1 MKKFFIGLLKGLGYF
16 GIYFGMQFLVS
27 FVYGLVGGLSLVTK
41 YIATGQSMQDP
52 AVMER
57 YMEEMMQLI
66 LDSAMPTVIISGL
79 LTIGVVVLI
88 FVCSKKNVTKALRL
102 QPFHAGAVLP
112 IVMMGLSFNV
122 LTGLILSFIPE
133 EAMSGYEQSS
143 TAMFTGNFWVMVFG
157 TVIVAPL
164 VEEIIFRGLIYTR
177 MKQGMSAIVAALLT
191 SALFGVAHGQWVWML
206 YTFVFGLILIWVF
219 ERTKSLIANILLHFS
234 YNLCAVLQMLLPEDT
249 PDWVG
254 IAIVAASVVLAAVGV
269 FLFLKVPK
277 AQEPAEEVLIPSEPA
292 KVGSVSSEPAEE
304 AAVSAE
310 PVKKAENE
318 TNTV

>member
-27 FVYGLVGGLSLVTK
+27 FVYGLVGGISLVTK
-41 YIATGQSMQDP
+41 YIVSGQSMQDP

-57 YMEEMMQLI
+57 YMEEMIQI
-66 LDSAMPTVIISGL
+66 VLDSAMPTVIISGL
-79 LTIGVVVLI
+79 LTLGVVVLI
-88 FVCSKKNVTKALRL
+88 FVCSKKKVTKALCL

-112 IVMMGLSFNV
+112 IVIMGLGFNV

-143 TAMFTGNFWVMVFG
+143 AAMFTGNFWVMAFG
-157 TVIVAPL
+157 TVIIAPL

-177 MKQGMSAIVAALLT
+177 MKQGMPAIVAALLT
-191 SALFGVAHGQWVWML
+191 SALFGVAHGQWVWMI
-206 YTFVFGLILIWVF
+206 YTFVFGLLLIWVF

-249 PDWVG
+249 PDWAG
-254 IAIVAASVVLAAVGV
+254 IAIVAASVVLAAVGI
-269 FLFLKVPK
+269 FLFLRVPKVP
-277 AQEPAEEVLIPSEPA
+277 EPAEEVQVPSEAA
-292 KVGSVSSEPAEE
+292 KAVWASSEPVGE
-304 AAVSAE
+304 AAVSTE
-310 PVKKAENE
+310 PVKEAENE
-318 TNTV
+318 TDTK